1 MYFFISIIVVFLLLC
16 WLASEHITNSNLR
29 NKKDPLKY
37 SLNKQLKLLSD
48 SIDKLDGFQ
57 FEEFCTELFRLGGF
71 QAKTTSK
78 TNDGGKDII
87 LKDKDG
93 LIYVECKH
101 YNESNK
107 ITVNLIHKL
116 ISACTVDGIKRG
128 IFITTSVYTSSSIEL
143 VEKCD
148 TVNIDIWYKDD
159 LLEFCK
165 NIDRIELLEWLGYD
179 KDEVLKYCAI

>member
-1 MYFFISIIVVFLLLC
+1 MKKILSIIVTLLIIISGISYAIEYPFSDLKVE
-16 WLASEHITNSNLR
+16 AR
-29 NKKDPLKY
+29 NDR
-37 SLNKQLKLLSD
+37 
-48 SIDKLDGFQ
+48 G
-57 FEEFCTELFRLGGF
+57 E
-71 QAKTTSK
+71 
-78 TNDGGKDII
+78 I

-148 TVNIDIWYKDD
+148 SVDIDIWYKDD